1 MKQKYISWLCGV
13 AIILLLAACGIKTI
27 SYQNGTYKGEVK
39 DGVPDGYGVWTGQ
52 DQSCYSGFWVNGKRN
67 GNGTFIWG
75 NRTYRG
81 GFRDGKF
88 SGFGELTIGDSLAYS
103 GQWLAG
109 KRQGRGL
116 VVDCHGCPVDGV
128 WNADTLVSGVRKDSL
143 GVYDGQLSLTGIPQG
158 HGSYTATDGTY
169 YEGHWA
175 DGMRSVFGFSVS
187 PTKHIR
193 AGEWRN
199 DRFLGE
205 RVVYTSDR
213 IYGIDI
219 SKYQHVIGRRR
230 YGIDW
235 NSLRIVHLGTISK
248 KRVNGHV
255 DFPISFIYI
264 KSTEG
269 GSLRNPFYANDYV
282 QARCHGLR
290 VGSYHFF
297 SHRSSAAEQA
307 RFFLKHSHFSK
318 GDFPPVLDVEPTKKQ
333 IEQMGGVGNMFAR
346 IQSWLNIVEARTG
359 CRPILYV
366 GQSFVNKYLSAAPYI
381 KNNYMIWIAR
391 YGEYK
396 PDVKLVYWQLCP
408 DGRVRGIRGEVD
420 INVFNGYAPQFSEF
434 CLGKTIR

>member
-1 MKQKYISWLCGV
+1 MRRRIVDIAFAV
-13 AIILLLAACGIKTI
+13 AAIFLLAACGIKTI
-27 SYQNGTYKGEVK
+27 PYMNGTYKGEVE
-39 DGVPDGYGVWTGQ
+39 DGVPNGYGVWTGK
-52 DQSCYSGFWVNGKRN
+52 DQSRYSGFWVNGHRQ
-67 GNGTFIWG
+67 GNGTYVWK
-75 NRTYRG
+75 NHTYRG
-81 GFRDGKF
+81 GFKNGKF
-88 SGFGELTIGDSLAYS
+88 FGYGELTIGDSLAYS
-103 GQWLAG
+103 GQWKDG
-109 KRQGRGL
+109 RRQGKGHI
-116 VVDCHGCPVDGV
+116 VDGFRRSIDGV
-128 WNADTLVSGVRKDSL
+128 WNADTLVSGVRRDST
-143 GVYDGQLSLTGIPQG
+143 GVYDGQLSLTGEAQG
-158 HGSYTATDGTY
+158 HGSFLAADGTY
-169 YEGHWA
+169 YEGHWTR
-175 DGMRSVFGFSVS
+175 DVRSVFGFSVS

-235 NSLRIVHLGTISK
+235 SRLRIVHLGTISK
-248 KRVNGHV
+248 KRVSGSV

-269 GSLRNPFYANDYV
+269 GTLRNQFYASDYV
-282 QARCHGLR
+282 QARKHGLR

-307 RFFLKHSHFSK
+307 RFFLKHSRFSK

-333 IEQMGGVGNMFAR
+333 IDQMGGVASMFSR
-346 IQSWLNIVEARTG
+346 IQTWLNIVETHTG

-381 KNNYMIWIAR
+381 KNRYMIWIAR

-420 INVFNGYAPQFSEF
+420 INVFNGYAPQFNEF
-434 CLGKTIR
+434 CSAKSIR